1 MGSPDPCAGFEVRE
15 RCSLSNER
23 KELSFDAVFLT
34 YTFALVT
41 FLRIEVT
48 QSTSHRYR

>member
-1 MGSPDPCAGFEVRE
+1 VRWSVAHAAQIHRSGEKGRE
-15 RCSLSNER
+15 RCELSNER

-34 YTFALVT
+34 YTFAVVT

-48 QSTSHRYR
+48 